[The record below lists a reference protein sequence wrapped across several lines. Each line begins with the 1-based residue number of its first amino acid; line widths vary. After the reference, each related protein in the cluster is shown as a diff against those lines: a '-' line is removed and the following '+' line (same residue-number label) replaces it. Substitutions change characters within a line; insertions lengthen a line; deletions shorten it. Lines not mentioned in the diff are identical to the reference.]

1 VTFPSIPRRLAALA
15 AMSALALALSAAP
28 ALAGS
33 QANGHSGWFV
43 YGGGPQPVTGLQETC
58 GDSLYTVVS
67 GTIDSVWQMK
77 GSIDPNTGLAID
89 NGHGIETW
97 TANNVVV
104 ADQNGD
110 THRVVFSRRLEG
122 TWHAGAD
129 VAGDPGGP
137 YTSFS
142 WIEHLQ
148 IAGTSDGYSLV
159 MNLHHTVFSGTC
171 AQLPN

>member
-1 VTFPSIPRRLAALA
+1 MASPTLRLRAHGRPERRVHVTFPSIPRRLAALA

-77 GSIDPNTGLAID
+77 GSIDPNTGCL
-89 NGHGIETW
+89 
-97 TANNVVV
+97 
-104 ADQNGD
+104 
-110 THRVVFSRRLEG
+110 L
-122 TWHAGAD
+122 
-129 VAGDPGGP
+129 
-137 YTSFS
+137 YTSPS
-142 WIEHLQ
+142 PR
-148 IAGTSDGYSLV
+148 D
-159 MNLHHTVFSGTC
+159 
-171 AQLPN
+171 